1 MGTQLSVEIIQMI
14 ALAKSVGYLGKSER
28 IGEILPPLDIW
39 GKTPERIIMIIDH
52 KKKLSCVYV
61 DRCHMPWWL
70 IFAGKLERL

>member
-1 MGTQLSVEIIQMI
+1 MI

-52 KKKLSCVYV
+52 
-61 DRCHMPWWL
+61 
-70 IFAGKLERL
+70 